1 MRPQDISH
9 DEAQLFVSKAL
20 DGEASPEEE
29 RLLAEH
35 LERCSRCR
43 EAASTFRG
51 FLERLDKHVQRDP
64 PPQA

>member
-20 DGEASPEEE
+20 DGEASPDEE

-35 LERCSRCR
+35 LERCSQCR
-43 EAASTFRG
+43 EAASNFRG
-51 FLERLDKHVQRDP
+51 FLKRLDKYVQRDTP
-64 PPQA
+64 PEA